1 MIGLVRREHQH
12 AHRRQLLPKSSGCG
26 DAVDHRHAQVHENDV
41 WAQPV
46 RQRHGFAAVTRF
58 TDDLDVGFGGE
69 HSCQART
76 NDGMV
81 VGEKNANDRRHS
93 GAPA

>member
-1 MIGLVRREHQH
+1 MTPSTTGMRRSM
-12 AHRRQLLPKSSGCG
+12 RTTSGRNRC
-26 DAVDHRHAQVHENDV
+26 DSA
-41 WAQPV
+41 
-46 RQRHGFAAVTRF
+46 GFAAVTRF